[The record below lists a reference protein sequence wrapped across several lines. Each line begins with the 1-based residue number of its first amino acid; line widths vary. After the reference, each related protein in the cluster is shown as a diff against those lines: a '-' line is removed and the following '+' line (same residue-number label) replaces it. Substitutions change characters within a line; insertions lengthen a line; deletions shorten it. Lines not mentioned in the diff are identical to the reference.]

1 MKHKLKSH
9 ILHDFIYMKCPEQ
22 VRDGNDING
31 GGRVLGGIRFLYGM
45 IICSINKQK
54 ILKTTEL

>member
-1 MKHKLKSH
+1 MNHKLKSH

-45 IICSINKQK
+45 IICSINK
-54 ILKTTEL
+54 